1 MSMPNFR
8 EISDQ
13 IYALRLP
20 LFMMMFAALLFM
32 VPGQTIEIYRALA
45 QLLATYDYLRPVQ
58 YQTALL
64 IEIGFAAF
72 GIVLVSLVLW
82 IAARRAAA
90 TYRMQED
97 SDPDLKARLL
107 DFDYRPPLLLWL
119 PRIIALVPAVAA
131 AIGIFSSRVPA
142 KFDASVREKMSSV
155 FMLQEVRD
163 GTPEKFARKGVNNLV
178 EAIFSFDHY
187 LLMFAGGMLLIGL
200 AVFVFITFVDGPKF
214 ARWLAKP
221 GSWVSTIAAGL
232 LVALIAV
239 LTVVFIYEPVSVP
252 EMLGSLFIM
261 SLFLAALQLSLLQ
274 LQLLRQRTGIP
285 LTSLLVIAA
294 IIFSLWDINDNHPV
308 RTVASGGQAKAEKV
322 GIVEAVNRW
331 LESRADKPKF
341 AAEKPYPIFIVAA
354 QGGGVYAAKHASS
367 FLGEIQDLCPG
378 FGHHLFAISGVSGG
392 SVGAAVFGALAK
404 DFSLKDLPDDKK
416 YGCVADFT
424 GKRKARFTDAV
435 TGIFQ
440 KDLWSPLA
448 AGLLFPDFL
457 QRFLPMPI
465 DSWDRALW
473 LDYAVENAYDRG
485 TVENGF
491 FDNIGES
498 SRPLAGAYMDS
509 WNPERYSHA
518 PALILNTTEVASG
531 ERLVVSPFWFSG
543 AGLNFLP
550 VWDSEDG
557 SQKAAYAPVLSSA
570 AGLSARFPWIT
581 PAAYFHRPEIV
592 KTVKD
597 GKTVEETKIKKIRVV
612 DGGYF
617 ENSGVATALDLVKGM
632 VEAIGADPDR
642 KVEINLLVFTSAKFE
657 TPEAKSLGELIDP
670 IRTMFST
677 RGARAG
683 IAIGEA
689 LAEFR
694 NLSTESTQ
702 VNANVIKLELDG
714 YEYPLPLG
722 WRLSPVTRHLISFQ
736 NGVEGQCK
744 QDIDNAIKTG
754 TKLDASCAKRLIYDR
769 LK

>member
-1 MSMPNFR
+1 MLNFR

-20 LFMMMFAALLFM
+20 LLMAVFAALLFM
-32 VPGQTIEIYRALA
+32 VPGQTIEIYRTLA
-45 QLLATYDYLRPVQ
+45 QLLATSEIITAADYNAAVV
-58 YQTALL
+58 
-64 IEIGFAAF
+64 EICFAAL

-131 AIGIFSSRVPA
+131 AIGIYSSRVPA
-142 KFDASVREKMSSV
+142 KFDASVREKMTSV
-155 FMLQEVRD
+155 FKLQEMRD
-163 GTPEKFARKGVNNLV
+163 GLSETLSQLIANDAVS
-178 EAIFSFDHY
+178 AILSFDNY
-187 LLMFAGGMLLIGL
+187 LLLFAGGMLFLGL
-200 AVFVFITFVDGPKF
+200 AVFLLIVLVDGKNF

-221 GSWVSTIAAGL
+221 GSWIPSIAAGV
-232 LVALIAV
+232 VAAAIAG
-239 LTVVFIYEPVSVP
+239 LTIVFIYEPVAIAQ
-252 EMLGSLFIM
+252 MFGSLFIM
-261 SLFLAALQLSLLQ
+261 SLFLAALLVSLLY
-274 LQLLRQRTGIP
+274 LQLFRQRTGVP

-294 IIFSLWDINDNHPV
+294 IVFSLFDTNDNHPV
-308 RTVASGGQAKAEKV
+308 RSVAKAKQEAAKKTDV
-322 GIVEAVNRW
+322 AEAVSRW
-331 LESRADKPKF
+331 VQTRKDKSKY
-341 AAEKPYPIFIVAA
+341 ATEKPYPIFVVAA
-354 QGGGVYAAKHASS
+354 QGGGVYAAKHAAS

-404 DFSLKDLPDDKK
+404 DFSLKDLPDAKK

-424 GKRKARFTDAV
+424 GKRKTPFTYAV

-592 KTVKD
+592 KTDKD

-632 VEAIGADPDR
+632 VEAIGADPNR